1 MNSPLLS
8 CLAGLSLGAS
18 LIVAVGA
25 QNAFVLRQGLRRE
38 HVGPLVALCIAID
51 ALLMTL
57 GVGGVAAALGTHPVL
72 LAAMGVAGAVFLL
85 AYAFQAGRRALSG
98 QALVTLAPGDA
109 QVLRSVL
116 LQGLACS
123 LLNPHVYLDT
133 LLLVGAVG
141 AQQPPALR
149 AAFLAGS
156 IAASALWFVGLG
168 FGARLL
174 APLFARATAWRC
186 LDAGVAITM
195 GALGLRLAVG
205 VLRG

>member
-25 QNAFVLRQGLRRE
+25 QNTFVLRQGLRRE

-57 GVGGVAAALGTHPVL
+57 GVGGVATALGAHPAL
-72 LAAMGVAGAVFLL
+72 LAAMGIGGAVFLL

-98 QALVTLAPGDA
+98 NALVTLAAGEA
-109 QVLRSVL
+109 QTLRSVL

-133 LLLVGAVG
+133 LLLIGAVG
-141 AQQPPALR
+141 AQQPPASR
-149 AAFLAGS
+149 GAFLVGS
-156 IAASALWFVGLG
+156 IAASALWFTGLG

-174 APLFARATAWRC
+174 APLFARAQAWRC

-195 GALGLRLAVG
+195 GALGLRLAAD